1 MSDDTPILPEH
12 HRDALNEAYD
22 RIERAAL
29 AVHRAEARA
38 NNPYERAQAHA
49 ALSAAEEIA
58 LQVEGSIMAENTRRL
73 AVPPG
78 PGNHGQE
85 NRNTNRR
92 HRFGGD
98 MAGDE
103 ETAEE
108 MDADESYGHNIYNR
122 PKPPPGY
129 IDAGAPIHPP
139 MVGNMRMKSYLRER
153 RHASLSVLTD
163 QEMLMHHAVA
173 NRESIPESRHRLQHH
188 FVGLHKPETYKHA
201 FRLQEP
207 LLVHPAGTGYAPPL
221 LAPTSIS
228 HRLATGGPT
237 TPIPPGAYS
246 TPSARGNGNGNGSGN
261 GNAKAKGKGKAKDT
275 PSAQTGP
282 GKLPPPVV
290 DVLEVDG
297 GWRGGERAT
306 RKNPLTMG
314 SGSSGGKGGL
324 RPKRYFA

>member
-1 MSDDTPILPEH
+1 MSNDTPVLLEH
-12 HRDALNEAYD
+12 DRDALNEAYD
-22 RIERAAL
+22 RIEQAAL
-29 AVHRAEARA
+29 QVHRVEARA
-38 NNPYERAQAHA
+38 NNPYERQQAHL
-49 ALSAAEEIA
+49 ALSQAEEIA
-58 LQVEGSIMAENTRRL
+58 LQVESGIMAANAHRL
-73 AVPPG
+73 AVTPA
-78 PGNHGQE
+78 PGNHRQE

-108 MDADESYGHNIYNR
+108 MDADESYGRNIYNR

-173 NRESIPESRHRLQHH
+173 NRETIPESRHRLQHH

-207 LLVHPAGTGYAPPL
+207 LLVHPPRPAMPPPL

-228 HRLATGGPT
+228 HRLATGGPNP
-237 TPIPPGAYS
+237 PIPLSAYS
-246 TPSARGNGNGNGSGN
+246 APSGSGSGN
-261 GNAKAKGKGKAKDT
+261 SNGKGKGKGKAKDT
-275 PSAQTGP
+275 SAQTGS
-282 GKLPPPVV
+282 GSGQLPPIV

-297 GWRGGERAT
+297 GWKGGERPV
-306 RKNPLTMG
+306 RKNPLAMMP
-314 SGSSGGKGGL
+314 SGSPGKL